1 MKVNGMLIRLL
12 NGLNCTVRRQLVVLI
27 MILLRITSEVMVL
40 WFNCL

>member
-12 NGLNCTVRRQLVVLI
+12 NGLNCTVRRLLVVLI
-27 MILLRITSEVMVL
+27 MILLRITSEVMVS